1 MKIFIIGIAM
11 LAIGILWLLPPIE
24 GWFLGY
30 AWPEVRTVI
39 VGGLNLMLLIGG
51 LIAVIIGISSMK
63 K

>member
-1 MKIFIIGIAM
+1 MKVFIIGIVM
-11 LAIGILWLLPPIE
+11 LAIGVLWLLPPIS

-39 VGGLNLMLLIGG
+39 VGSLNLVLLIGG
-51 LIAVIIGISSMK
+51 LIAIIAGISSMK